1 MYPFVA
7 SKADAT
13 WSGDRM
19 DDTVSIHVGAGGEV
33 ATSPVS
39 EVAPVGTLLLAPPQ
53 AVNAAVMDITT
64 SSFRT
69 VFLLWCDCRP
79 HNLVELTGM
88 TAIDPDVNRAKL
100 PARLAS
106 TNYVSPMD
114 LPEIEL
120 GLQDLVASIP
130 ESGRAEILRILT
142 IRDDAERAR
151 EVGRLHRSGVLPA
164 TAELLIDAEEEPAL
178 RAALV
183 GMIREIQM

>member
-1 MYPFVA
+1 
-7 SKADAT
+7 
-13 WSGDRM
+13 
-19 DDTVSIHVGAGGEV
+19 
-33 ATSPVS
+33 
-39 EVAPVGTLLLAPPQ
+39 
-53 AVNAAVMDITT
+53 
-64 SSFRT
+64 
-69 VFLLWCDCRP
+69 
-79 HNLVELTGM
+79 M